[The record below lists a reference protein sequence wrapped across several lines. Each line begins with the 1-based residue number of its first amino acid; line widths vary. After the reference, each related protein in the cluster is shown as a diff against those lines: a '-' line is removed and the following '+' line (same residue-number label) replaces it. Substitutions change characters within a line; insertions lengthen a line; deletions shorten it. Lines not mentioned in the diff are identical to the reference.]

1 MTRSFYFG
9 PGSTTSADYFRFF
22 AGLLAFGGL
31 AAVAGFADF
40 GFVVGA
46 GFGAAALDGGEG
58 VGAGFGAAPLAGGE
72 EGGTVL
78 CAPLD
83 PAEDFGT
90 LDCAATGVLETG
102 LAYGAAWAAAERA
115 AASAFAA
122 AARSDASFAADAFA
136 FSPGDRFSCAASA
149 SRISRSPSS
158 GVICPRRTM
167 Y

>member
-1 MTRSFYFG
+1 ML
-9 PGSTTSADYFRFF
+9 AL
-22 AGLLAFGGL
+22 AGFTAFT
-31 AAVAGFADF
+31 GFADLVF
-40 GFVVGA
+40 PVGA
-46 GFGAAALDGGEG
+46 GFGAAILAGGEG
-58 VGAGFGAAPLAGGE
+58 VGAGFGAPPLAGE
-72 EGGTVL
+72 EGAGAVL
-78 CAPLD
+78 CATLD